1 MNKKV
6 YRLVETALFA
16 ALYVVLTMFVAPIA
30 TGPLQFRISEA
41 LMILPALTPTGVVA
55 LPLGVLLSH
64 VLLSMGWIDIVF
76 GTLAT
81 ALAAIVTRYLA
92 KRFKLLPEQGQIQSG
107 KALWKKKSFYLLP
120 LPAILFNAFIVG
132 VYLPIFFPDPNM
144 KDLPF
149 YLAMILSILSLALS
163 EALVVYVFGLP
174 LMSGVYNI
182 YKKQASR
189 S

>member
-1 MNKKV
+1 
-6 YRLVETALFA
+6 
-16 ALYVVLTMFVAPIA
+16 
-30 TGPLQFRISEA
+30 
-41 LMILPALTPTGVVA
+41 
-55 LPLGVLLSH
+55 
-64 VLLSMGWIDIVF
+64 
-76 GTLAT
+76 
-81 ALAAIVTRYLA
+81 
-92 KRFKLLPEQGQIQSG
+92 
-107 KALWKKKSFYLLP
+107 
-120 LPAILFNAFIVG
+120 
-132 VYLPIFFPDPNM
+132 M